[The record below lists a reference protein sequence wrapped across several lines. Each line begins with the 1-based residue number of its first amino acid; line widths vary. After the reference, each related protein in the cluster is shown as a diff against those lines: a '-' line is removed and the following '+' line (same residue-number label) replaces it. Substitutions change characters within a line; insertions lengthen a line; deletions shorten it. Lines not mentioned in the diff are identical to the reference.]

1 MKKLIIDLDNTLL
14 NTSIQE
20 PWKEYIKKSKDR
32 KEKQQLWK
40 EVYKLIPYCNL
51 YEGIEELFTYIRSNN
66 IPTVIVSNNCN
77 TLIKKFVE
85 YYSIPIIDYIGRFS
99 INRFKPIIKPSP
111 LPILKGVELL
121 GGDTD
126 NIISIGNEIIDIEA
140 STKSRLTTVFCTWGN
155 TEEYNNK
162 TIPIC
167 NADYIIDEPL
177 KLIPIIE

>member
-1 MKKLIIDLDNTLL
+1 MKKLILDLDNTLF

-20 PWKEYIKKSKDR
+20 LLKEQIKKSKDK
-32 KEKQQLWK
+32 KEKQELWK
-40 EVYKLIPYCNL
+40 QVYKLIPYCKP
-51 YEGIEELFTYIRSNN
+51 YEGIEELFTYIRNNN

-77 TLIKKFVE
+77 TLIKKFID
-85 YYSIPIIDYIGRFS
+85 YYNIPIIGYIGRFS

-111 LPILKGVELL
+111 LPILKGIELL

-140 STKSRLTTVFCTWGN
+140 STKTKLTTVFCTWGN

-162 TIPIC
+162 IIPIC

>member
-1 MKKLIIDLDNTLL
+1 MKKLILDLDNTLF

-20 PWKEYIKKSKDR
+20 PLKEQIKTTKDK
-32 KEKQQLWK
+32 KEKQELWK
-40 EVYKLIPYCNL
+40 QVYKLIPYCKP
-51 YEGIEELFTYIRSNN
+51 YKGIKELFTYIRENS

-77 TLIKKFVE
+77 TLINKFIKH
-85 YYSIPIIDYIGRFS
+85 YNIPTIGYVGRFS

-140 STKSRLTTVFCTWGN
+140 SNKSNLTTVLCTWGN
-155 TEEYNNK
+155 TEEYNK
-162 TIPIC
+162 KIIPIC
-167 NADYIIDEPL
+167 NADYIIDEPS
-177 KLIPIIE
+177 KLISIIG